1 MAKLI
6 CNHSEGSFPSVHQ
19 LEQHK
24 CFVKINISAKNP
36 LQVMQQCHVALFTV
50 PYCTGRWCSC
60 CRQLVWRTS
69 QCKRT
74 GDDGSASRK
83 RAEDPMRTSP
93 FLTSYVSLCYKIT
106 SYIFSLCYKI
116 PSYIFSLCNKMTD
129 LSKINGIRC
138 YPCSC
143 WISCWKGF
151 DNLVN
156 KRWKWDYPMTSN
168 LDGLHQ
174 RSIVYTIYCRFVRKF
189 SLNVGCLSETWSD
202 CNYSFNP
209 MFGRF

>member
-1 MAKLI
+1 ML
-6 CNHSEGSFPSVHQ
+6 
-19 LEQHK
+19 QHCIK
-24 CFVKINISAKNP
+24 VVRILGKTYLQPFWRQFSLSSSAWTTQCFVKINISAKNP

-106 SYIFSLCYKI
+106 SYIFICAIKFPAI
-116 PSYIFSLCNKMTD
+116 YIFSLRNKMTD
-129 LSKINGIRC
+129 LFIKDQWYEVLSLQLLDI
-138 YPCSC
+138 
-143 WISCWKGF
+143 
-151 DNLVN
+151 LL
-156 KRWKWDYPMTSN
+156 KR
-168 LDGLHQ
+168 L
-174 RSIVYTIYCRFVRKF
+174 R
-189 SLNVGCLSETWSD
+189 
-202 CNYSFNP
+202 
-209 MFGRF
+209 